1 MSKQQKLSP
10 AKQALGAKT
19 ESLAGNPPTFEHIVT
34 DVNETF
40 LWRLDNY
47 PWERNVWN
55 YHPEIEIH
63 LLRKSSGMAFV
74 GDHIGEF
81 HPGYLTIVG
90 PNLPHDWVT
99 ATQPD
104 EVIHGRDLVIQ
115 FDPERVKSGRHLMPE
130 VAQLDAFFTRTERG
144 LVFHGE
150 TRTRATEMM
159 EKMGAL
165 KGFARLSL
173 FLQLLDLFASSEEY
187 EVLSSPEFA
196 PKLDTE
202 TLDVLQRSL
211 IYVFEHLATDI
222 HLSEVAN
229 LAGMSESAFSR
240 FFKKNTGN
248 SFTDHVNKLRIWQAC
263 RLLAETEMP
272 VTDICFEVGYLNISN
287 FNRTFLRHH
296 KMTPSAYRR
305 LTSQR
310 RPVRMLDTHSA
321 QAH

>member
-1 MSKQQKLSP
+1 MLKNTKST
-10 AKQALGAKT
+10 AANRALGAKT
-19 ESLAGNPPTFEHIVT
+19 AYLAANHLPTYEHIVT

-40 LWRLDNY
+40 LWRADNY

-55 YHPEIEIH
+55 FHPEIEIH

-81 HPGYLTIVG
+81 HPGYLTVVG

-99 ATQPD
+99 ATEPG
-104 EVIHGRDLVIQ
+104 EIIEGRDVVIQ
-115 FDPERVKSGRHLMPE
+115 FDPGRVRSISAMLPE
-130 VAQLDAFFTRTERG
+130 FAQLELFFARSERG

-150 TRTRATEMM
+150 TRAAAVDLIEA
-159 EKMGAL
+159 MGPA
-165 KGFARLSL
+165 KGLSRLSL
-173 FLQLLDLFASSEEY
+173 FVQLLDILSGSDEY

-196 PKLDTE
+196 PKLDAE

-211 IYVFEHLATDI
+211 IYIFENLASDI
-222 HLSEVAN
+222 HLVEVAT

-263 RLLAETEMP
+263 KLLSETDMP
-272 VTDICFEVGYLNISN
+272 ITDICFSVGYLNISN
-287 FNRTFLRHH
+287 FNRTFLRQHRV
-296 KMTPSAYRR
+296 TPSAYRR
-305 LTSQR
+305 LTGQR
-310 RPVRMLDTHSA
+310 RPIRAIES
-321 QAH
+321 